1 MQKLKYTAPTLT
13 SILFRAEKGYSLSMV
28 EGNHINDYVEL
39 LAATGE
45 DNNNYHETEVFSSHD
60 VWREEDEGSFWR

>member
-1 MQKLKYTAPTLT
+1 
-13 SILFRAEKGYSLSMV
+13 MV